1 MKRKPT
7 DISLRGMLSVLN
19 RSHSA
24 LSLSAE
30 RGTSLS
36 FYNNAVHSNSGLN
49 LEFQTNDQLSTIV
62 ENELN
67 MLTESGH
74 LSSEHPQ
81 FSPNGSD
88 DESIRSY
95 RRESVCTVV
104 PGLTEDASVEVIDFP
119 SFCGSQMELGESVS
133 ENEELDL
140 IGFGWKCL

>member
-1 MKRKPT
+1 
-7 DISLRGMLSVLN
+7 MLSVLN

-104 PGLTEDASVEVIDFP
+104 PGLTEDASVEVIDCA